1 MAGARDVRA
10 GKAYVELSTKDKM
23 TRGLAR
29 AQARLQAFGA
39 VCQRMGRSLFAVG
52 GGVLAAL
59 GAASKVFA
67 DFEKQMAMVST
78 MLDRPVAHMARFK
91 EAVRDMAVSSG
102 QSTETIAKGLYDI
115 LSASIAPEK
124 ALGFLRVALRAAE
137 GGMTDVATATKGMIR
152 ILRAYDMDAAQA
164 ADISDTLFTVVKKG
178 VITYEE
184 LAEHIGTVAPSARAA
199 GLTLQQ
205 LSAAIATVVS
215 VEEPAR
221 AMTALRQA
229 IFEAAEE
236 GTDLLSF
243 VREFKD
249 ADLAKVIAAGIPK
262 RAAQGV
268 VILANNLKLLDEN
281 LAAMAG
287 RAGAGEEA
295 YKKMAGTLTK
305 AFNQAKQAVVV
316 AAGRIGEA
324 LAPVLKDWLSG
335 AKEAIESWAAWIR
348 ENRELVAQYAK
359 LALKIAAWT
368 AGLGAALIVVGKLAF
383 GVKGLIGVLMILTAH
398 PLVAAFV
405 GVAAVIGGICY
416 ALDKLTVKVAT
427 LNDAAG
433 KHLRT
438 QNEQRA
444 ADLARMDRL
453 KQLADKQRLDNHEM
467 DEATGIIDELG
478 KRYGDLGVTLDR
490 TTGRLHG
497 VADAMGDVIKAMRA
511 HAEFNIHDKIR
522 ELESNYADLHE
533 QLEAEQVWIWNVLSG
548 RVDRDTARLNRLWD
562 RIKAAKADLEAVR
575 RGQRGALTGG
585 VEAEAAIPALP
596 VPAGAAPAEEG
607 PAWSREVMEERTG
620 LRMEADARE
629 AADEEARRRLEEQN
643 RLRLAALSEE
653 ERLRHEIARAEI
665 EATKEGIDLR
675 LALLA
680 LERRQA
686 LAQAPEGVDTAL
698 IKRLYDARRQAILA
712 GAETDKVARRFQVR
726 GQFGGLG
733 AERIG
738 GGNTAERMASGIE
751 EIVKNTK
758 PLRQAGTL
766 VFG

>member
-1 MAGARDVRA
+1 MPQGANQKGRLMAGARDIRA
-10 GKAYVELSTKDKM
+10 GRAYVELSTKDKM

-184 LAEHIGTVAPSARAA
+184 LAEHIGSVAPSARAA

-205 LSAAIATVVS
+205 LAAAVATVVS
-215 VEEPAR
+215 VEEPTR

-243 VREFKD
+243 VREFKG

-268 VILANNLKLLDEN
+268 VILASNLALLDEN
-281 LAAMAG
+281 LAAMAA

-295 YKKMAGTLTK
+295 YRKMASTLTK

-335 AKEAIESWAAWIR
+335 AKDAIESWATWIR
-348 ENRELVAQYAK
+348 QNHELVAEYARA
-359 LALKIAAWT
+359 ALKIAAWT
-368 AGLGAALIVVGKLAF
+368 VGLGAALIVVGKLVGASPLAVAI
-383 GVKGLIGVLMILTAH
+383 GAVGLLGYGLYRLSGYSVEAIANLTAYRD
-398 PLVAAFV
+398 AQ
-405 GVAAVIGGICY
+405 
-416 ALDKLTVKVAT
+416 DKA
-427 LNDAAG
+427 
-433 KHLRT
+433 
-438 QNEQRA
+438 RA
-444 ADLARMDRL
+444 ADLARLR
-453 KQLADKQRLDNHEM
+453 QL
-467 DEATGIIDELG
+467 DELT
-478 KRYGDLGVTLDR
+478 KTERLNTQEMAEAKRLITELSDRYGDLGVRLDE
-490 TTGRLHG
+490 TTGRLENVYEATRKVHDEMRKRRANELILEISKLHNKIQQLRETFTG
-497 VADAMGDVIKAMRA
+497 GAAKKIFNWATGAMENAG
-511 HAEFNIHDKIR
+511 
-522 ELESNYADLHE
+522 
-533 QLEAEQVWIWNVLSG
+533 
-548 RVDRDTARLNRLWD
+548 D
-562 RIKAAKADLEAVR
+562 RIVRLQRKLTRTVAELQAVR
-575 RGQRGALTGG
+575 AGVGAEGLTGG
-585 VEAEAAIPALP
+585 IK
-596 VPAGAAPAEEG
+596 VPAVVKPAGKPAVTAGPEQP
-607 PAWSREVMEERTG
+607 PAWSRETMELRTG
-620 LRMEADARE
+620 LRMEA
-629 AADEEARRRLEEQN
+629 EARGKADA
-643 RLRLAALSEE
+643 LRLAALDEE
-653 ERLRHEIARAEI
+653 KHLRYEIARAEL
-665 EATKEGIDLR
+665 EATKEGADLR

-686 LAQAPEGVDTAL
+686 LAQAPEGVDVAL
-698 IKRLYDARRQAILA
+698 VKRLYDARRQAILA
-712 GAETDKVARRFQVR
+712 GADASRS
-726 GQFGGLG
+726 
-733 AERIG
+733 A
-738 GGNTAERMASGIE
+738 ASSAASGPSGSGAATRP
-751 EIVKNTK
+751 NAWRLASTR
-758 PLRQAGTL
+758 LRRTL
-766 VFG
+766 NPCAKRERWSSADSCFAAKRCFAE

>member
-1 MAGARDVRA
+1 MPGAREVRA
-10 GKAYVELSTKDKM
+10 GRAYVELSTKDKM

-152 ILRAYDMDAAQA
+152 ILRAYDMNATQA

-335 AKEAIESWAAWIR
+335 AKEAIESWAAWLR
-348 ENRELVAQYAK
+348 QNRELVAQYAK
-359 LALKIAAWT
+359 LVLKIAAWT
-368 AGLGAALIVVGKLAF
+368 VGLGAALIVVGKLAF
-383 GVKGLIGVLMILTAH
+383 GVKGLIGVIAILTAH

-427 LNDAAG
+427 LNDAAS

-497 VADAMGDVIKAMRA
+497 VADAMGDVVKAMRA

-533 QLEAEQVWIWNVLSG
+533 QLETEQVWIWNVLSG

-575 RGQRGALTGG
+575 RGERGALTGG
-585 VEAEAAIPALP
+585 VEAEAAIRPP

-653 ERLRHEIARAEI
+653 ERLRYEIARAEI

-680 LERRQA
+680 LERRQE
-686 LAQAPEGVDTAL
+686 LAQAGVNAAL
-698 IKRLYDARRQAILA
+698 VARLYDVRRQAILA
-712 GAETDKVARRFQVR
+712 GAETAKVARRFQVR

-733 AERIG
+733 AERMG
-738 GGNTAERMASGIE
+738 GGNTAERMAAGID

>member
-1 MAGARDVRA
+1 MAGAREIRA

-23 TRGLAR
+23 SRGLAR
-29 AQARLQAFGA
+29 AQARLRAFGA
-39 VCQRMGRSLFAVG
+39 VCQRMGRSLFTVG
-52 GGVLAAL
+52 GAALAGL

-67 DFEKQMAMVST
+67 GFEKQMAAVST

-91 EAVRDMAVSSG
+91 EAVRDMAISSG

-115 LSASIAPEK
+115 LSASVAPAK

-184 LAEHIGTVAPSARAA
+184 LAEHIGSVAPSARAA

-205 LSAAIATVVS
+205 LAAAIATVVS
-215 VEEPAR
+215 VEEPTR

-243 VREFKD
+243 VREFKG

-335 AKEAIESWAAWIR
+335 AKEAIESWATWIR
-348 ENRELVAQYAK
+348 QNRELIAEYAK

-368 AGLGAALIVVGKLAF
+368 VGLGAALIVVGKLTGAITLLASPLAVAL
-383 GVKGLIGVLMILTAH
+383 GAVGLLGYGLYRLSGYSVEAIGNITAYRD
-398 PLVAAFV
+398 AQ
-405 GVAAVIGGICY
+405 
-416 ALDKLTVKVAT
+416 DKA
-427 LNDAAG
+427 
-433 KHLRT
+433 
-438 QNEQRA
+438 RA
-444 ADLARMDRL
+444 ADLARLR
-453 KQLADKQRLDNHEM
+453 QL
-467 DEATGIIDELG
+467 DELT
-478 KRYGDLGVTLDR
+478 KTERLNTQEMAEAKRLINELSDRYGDLGVTLDE
-490 TTGRLHG
+490 TTGKLENVYEATRKVHDEMRKRRANELILEISKLHNKIQQLRETFTG
-497 VADAMGDVIKAMRA
+497 GTAKKVFNWATGAMENAG
-511 HAEFNIHDKIR
+511 
-522 ELESNYADLHE
+522 
-533 QLEAEQVWIWNVLSG
+533 
-548 RVDRDTARLNRLWD
+548 D
-562 RIKAAKADLEAVR
+562 RIVRLQRKLTRTVMELQAVR
-575 RGQRGALTGG
+575 AGVGAEGLTGG
-585 VEAEAAIPALP
+585 VK
-596 VPAGAAPAEEG
+596 VPAVVKAAGKPAVTAGPEE
-607 PAWSREVMEERTG
+607 PPLWSRETMELRTG
-620 LRMEADARE
+620 LRMEA
-629 AADEEARRRLEEQN
+629 EARGKVDA
-643 RLRLAALSEE
+643 LRLAALDEGKH
-653 ERLRHEIARAEI
+653 LRYEIARAEL
-665 EATKEGIDLR
+665 EATKEGADLR
-675 LALLA
+675 LALLE

-686 LAQAPEGVDTAL
+686 LAQVPEGVDTAL

-712 GAETDKVARRFQVR
+712 GAETAKVARRFEVR

>member
-1 MAGARDVRA
+1 MAGARDIRA
-10 GKAYVELSTKDKM
+10 GKAYVELSTKDKLSQ
-23 TRGLAR
+23 GLSR
-29 AQARLQAFGA
+29 AQARLRAFGRS
-39 VCQRMGRSLFAVG
+39 CQELGRSLFTVG
-52 GGVLAAL
+52 GAALAAL

-78 MLDRPVAHMARFK
+78 MLDRPVAHMERFK
-91 EAVRDMAVSSG
+91 EAVRDMAVASG

-152 ILRAYDMDAAQA
+152 ILRAYDMNATQA

-215 VEEPAR
+215 VEEPTR

-243 VREFKD
+243 VREFKG

-281 LAAMAG
+281 LAAMAA

-295 YKKMAGTLTK
+295 YRKMATTLTR

-348 ENRELVAQYAK
+348 ENRELVGQYTR

-368 AGLGAALIVVGKLAF
+368 VGLGAALIAVGKLVGAITLLASPLAVAI
-383 GVKGLIGVLMILTAH
+383 GAVGLLGYGLYRLSGYSVEAIGNITAYRD
-398 PLVAAFV
+398 AQ
-405 GVAAVIGGICY
+405 
-416 ALDKLTVKVAT
+416 DKA
-427 LNDAAG
+427 
-433 KHLRT
+433 
-438 QNEQRA
+438 RA
-444 ADLARMDRL
+444 ADLARLR
-453 KQLADKQRLDNHEM
+453 QL
-467 DEATGIIDELG
+467 DELTRTERLNTQEMVEA
-478 KRYGDLGVTLDR
+478 KRLINELSDRYGDLGVTLDE
-490 TTGRLHG
+490 TTGKLENVYEATRKVHDEMRKRRANELILEISKLHNKIQQLRETFTG
-497 VADAMGDVIKAMRA
+497 GTAKTIFNWATGAMENAG
-511 HAEFNIHDKIR
+511 
-522 ELESNYADLHE
+522 
-533 QLEAEQVWIWNVLSG
+533 
-548 RVDRDTARLNRLWD
+548 D
-562 RIKAAKADLEAVR
+562 RIVRLQRKLTRTVMELQAVR
-575 RGQRGALTGG
+575 AGVGAEGLTGG
-585 VEAEAAIPALP
+585 VK
-596 VPAGAAPAEEG
+596 VPAVVKPAGKPAVTAEPEE
-607 PAWSREVMEERTG
+607 PPLWSRETMELRTG
-620 LRMEADARE
+620 LRMEA
-629 AADEEARRRLEEQN
+629 EARGKADA
-643 RLRLAALSEE
+643 LRLAALDEE
-653 ERLRHEIARAEI
+653 KHLRYEIARAEI

-686 LAQAPEGVDTAL
+686 LAQEGVNAAL
-698 IKRLYDARRQAILA
+698 INRLYDARRQAILA
-712 GAETDKVARRFQVR
+712 GTEAQKVARRFQVR

-738 GGNTAERMASGIE
+738 GGNTAERMAAGID
-751 EIVKNTK
+751 EIVRNTK

>member
-1 MAGARDVRA
+1 MAGAREIRA
-10 GKAYVELSTKDKM
+10 GKAYVELSTKDKLSQ
-23 TRGLAR
+23 GLSR
-29 AQARLQAFGA
+29 AQARLRAFGRS
-39 VCQRMGRSLFAVG
+39 CQELGRSLFAVG
-52 GGVLAAL
+52 GAALAGL

-152 ILRAYDMDAAQA
+152 ILRAYDMDAIQA

-215 VEEPAR
+215 VEEPTR

-305 AFNQAKQAVVV
+305 AFNQAKQVVIV
-316 AAGRIGEA
+316 TVGRIGEA
-324 LAPVLKDWLSG
+324 LGPVLKDWLSG
-335 AKEAIESWAAWIR
+335 AKEAIESWATWIR
-348 ENRELVAQYAK
+348 QNRELVAQYTQ

-368 AGLGAALIVVGKLAF
+368 VGLGAALIVVGKLVGAITLLASPLAVAI
-383 GVKGLIGVLMILTAH
+383 GAVGLLGYGLYRLSGYSVEAIGNITAYRD
-398 PLVAAFV
+398 AQ
-405 GVAAVIGGICY
+405 
-416 ALDKLTVKVAT
+416 DKA
-427 LNDAAG
+427 
-433 KHLRT
+433 
-438 QNEQRA
+438 RA
-444 ADLARMDRL
+444 ADLARLR
-453 KQLADKQRLDNHEM
+453 QL
-467 DEATGIIDELG
+467 DELT
-478 KRYGDLGVTLDR
+478 KTERLNTQEMAEAKRLINELSDRYGDLGVTLDE
-490 TTGRLHG
+490 TTGKLENVYEATRKVHDEMRKRRANELILEISKLHNKIQQLRETFTG
-497 VADAMGDVIKAMRA
+497 GAAKKIFNWATGAMENAG
-511 HAEFNIHDKIR
+511 
-522 ELESNYADLHE
+522 
-533 QLEAEQVWIWNVLSG
+533 
-548 RVDRDTARLNRLWD
+548 D
-562 RIKAAKADLEAVR
+562 RIVRLQRKLTGTVMELEAVR
-575 RGQRGALTGG
+575 AGVGAEGLTGG
-585 VEAEAAIPALP
+585 VK
-596 VPAGAAPAEEG
+596 VPAVVKPAGKPAVTAEPEEP
-607 PAWSREVMEERTG
+607 PAWSRETMELRTG
-620 LRMEADARE
+620 LRMEA
-629 AADEEARRRLEEQN
+629 EARGKADA
-643 RLRLAALSEE
+643 LRLAALDEE
-653 ERLRHEIARAEI
+653 KRLRYEIARAEL
-665 EATKEGIDLR
+665 EATKEGADLR
-675 LALLA
+675 LALLE

-686 LAQAPEGVDTAL
+686 LAQVPEGVDTAL

-712 GAETDKVARRFQVR
+712 GAETEKVARRFQVR

-738 GGNTAERMASGIE
+738 GGNTAERMAAGID